1 MQSMSTAYNTQ
12 IHQKIRT
19 PSYIKILFTVTDPQA
34 LDDSY
39 TEDNGHMYW
48 SDSSKITGTDDVT
61 ENYMLVEHNRA
72 ILDGASRLPIPDGE
86 VQIYQ
91 GYTGNEVSDEDG
103 YWTVNPI
110 VSVNFLTT
118 YFQFAGLSM
127 TFDSIFGDYPAQ
139 FNVKMYKD
147 DVLVQTIPCTPTN
160 YELNVFQAI
169 DECNRIDFEAVQ
181 SHYPMRR
188 FRMEHILLGVKR
200 TFTEKDITS
209 ATWNREL
216 DLINSKLPK
225 NEFNFT
231 IIDKDREYDPENV
244 SGIYAYMESKQEC
257 SIEIGY
263 ELNDGTIEWTPISTL
278 FTTGDLKIS
287 TEATIPTVDFK
298 TQGTLAFLTRTY
310 QKGIYYVGGRTLY
323 DLAEDVLLGT
333 TIPLGEEG
341 NHRWYIDPVLDN
353 YTCYVPLDTLKFNVL
368 LQQIANAG
376 MCTIDIDRSGFI
388 TIKPKD
394 DTPQDF
400 TFGLGDIMSPPT
412 TSKYPVLQG
421 VDTYYNT
428 VSVATSAEE
437 LGKYDISGA
446 ASTIYQ
452 LSYDMA
458 TDIEAVAGAGLTIEG
473 TPTYYAQMCEITLT
487 GTGTLTIN
495 GKKITT
501 SQTAVSVEYNST
513 GERCPIENPL
523 ITAPAHATAYAT
535 WVGDY
540 VNRRIEYELKD
551 RGFPE
556 LDSGDSIGLNT
567 LYTDDIDVD
576 VIAME
581 ISFKGAISGTTKVL
595 KK

>member
-12 IHQKIRT
+12 IKQKIRN

-48 SDSSKITGTDDVT
+48 SDDQKLIGEYEITEHYET
-61 ENYMLVEHNRA
+61 LEHNRG
-72 ILDGASRLPIPDGE
+72 ILDGTSRLPIPDGE
-86 VQIYQ
+86 TQIYQ
-91 GYTGNEVSDEDG
+91 GFTGTEVSNG
-103 YWTVNPI
+103 TGHWTVNPI

-118 YFQFAGLSM
+118 YFQFAGL
-127 TFDSIFGDYPAQ
+127 TVHFDTIFGDYAQQ

-147 DVLVQTIPCTPTN
+147 DVLVQTIPCTPTGT
-160 YELNVFQAI
+160 ELNIFQAI
-169 DECNRIDFEAVQ
+169 EECNRIDFEAVQ
-181 SHYPMRR
+181 SKIPYRR
-188 FRMEHILLGVKR
+188 FRMEHIILGVKR

-231 IIDKDREYDPENV
+231 IIDKDREYDPDNV

-263 ELNDGTIEWTPISTL
+263 ELNDGTIEWMPISTL

-287 TEATIPTVDFK
+287 TDATIPTVDFK

-310 QKGIYYVGGRTLY
+310 HKGLYYAGGRTLY
-323 DLAEDVLLGT
+323 DLAEDVLLDT
-333 TIPLGEEG
+333 TIPLDEEG

-394 DTPQDF
+394 NTPQDF

-421 VDTYYNT
+421 IDTFYNT

-437 LGKYDISGA
+437 LGKYEISGA
-446 ASTIYQ
+446 ASNIYHV
-452 LSYDMA
+452 SYDMA

-473 TPTYYAQMCEITLT
+473 TPTYYAKMCEIILT
-487 GTGTLTIN
+487 GTGTLTIT
-495 GKKITT
+495 GKKITA
-501 SQTAVSVEYNST
+501 SQTAVSVEYNAT

-523 ITAPAHATAYAT
+523 ITTPAHATAYAT
-535 WVGDY
+535 WVGHY